1 MMHGFDPDHVAGA
14 VNTEKASALPT
25 TAVATATATAIA
37 SAVSRALVRSD

>member
-14 VNTEKASALPT
+14 VTAEKASALPT